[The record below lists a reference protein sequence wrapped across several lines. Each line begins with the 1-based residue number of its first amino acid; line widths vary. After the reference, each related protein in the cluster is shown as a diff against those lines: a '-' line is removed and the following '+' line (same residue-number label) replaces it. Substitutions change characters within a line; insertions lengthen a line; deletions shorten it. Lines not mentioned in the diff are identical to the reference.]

1 MNNGLCF
8 PYQKATRKGRKE
20 RRKMENKK
28 IIVNVYQTKGNGK
41 KELVNKWNDEKT
53 NLLQLTA
60 FLYRKTILK
69 SNNLKIKYSYN
80 YSDLQTITFID
91 SYENYD
97 GSITKTFYEFINVPT
112 SLGYLDIYKIEKSL
126 ESEVK

>member
-1 MNNGLCF
+1 ME
-8 PYQKATRKGRKE
+8 KE
-20 RRKMENKK
+20 K
-28 IIVNVYQTKGNGK
+28 ITVNVYQTNEKGK
-41 KELVNKWNDEKT
+41 KQLVNKWNDEKT

-69 SNNLKIKYSYN
+69 SSNLKVKYSYN

-97 GSITKTFYEFINVPT
+97 GSITKTYYEFINIPT
-112 SLGYLDIYKIEKSL
+112 NTAYLDIYKIEKSL

>member
-1 MNNGLCF
+1 
-8 PYQKATRKGRKE
+8 
-20 RRKMENKK
+20 MENKK
-28 IIVNVYQTKGNGK
+28 IMVNVYQTKGNGK

-60 FLYRKTILK
+60 FLYRKAVLK
-69 SNNLKIKYSYN
+69 SNNLKIRYSYN

-126 ESEVK
+126 ESEDQE

>member
-1 MNNGLCF
+1 MLPVSKSNL
-8 PYQKATRKGRKE
+8 QTVGRKE
-20 RRKMENKK
+20 RRKMENEK

-60 FLYRKTILK
+60 FLYRKAILK

-112 SLGYLDIYKIEKSL
+112 NMAYLDIYKIEKSL

>member
-1 MNNGLCF
+1 
-8 PYQKATRKGRKE
+8 
-20 RRKMENKK
+20 MENKK
-28 IIVNVYQTKGNGK
+28 MIVNVYQTKENGK
-41 KELVNKWNDEKT
+41 KELVNKWNDVKT

-69 SNNLKIKYSYN
+69 SNKLKIKYSYK

-97 GSITKTFYEFINVPT
+97 RTITKTFYEFINVPT
-112 SLGYLDIYKIEKSL
+112 NMAYLDIYKIEKML
-126 ESEVK
+126 SEEKGDK

>member
-1 MNNGLCF
+1 MLHVSKSNLR
-8 PYQKATRKGRKE
+8 TVGRKE
-20 RRKMENKK
+20 KRKMENKK
-28 IIVNVYQTKGNGK
+28 IMVNVYQTKGNGK

-60 FLYRKTILK
+60 FLYRKAVLK
-69 SNNLKIKYSYN
+69 SNNLKIRYSYN

-126 ESEVK
+126 ESEDQE